1 MIRLREIFPS
11 EKIDIN
17 VFLKHQCDIS
27 TKNELFQNYMYV
39 PKLLSKTFMKLLDLK
54 NKDITNDLEIAK
66 SLNGFSAPIKLN
78 PEKMLINS
86 DKNMQEIL
94 NIFGMMG
101 MM

>member
-39 PKLLSKTFMKLLDLK
+39 PKLLSKTFMKLLDLNYEDSFRLSWDDK
-54 NKDITNDLEIAK
+54 YEELCKEQNITQVNDVL
-66 SLNGFSAPIKLN
+66 FSCTDMPQIK
-78 PEKMLINS
+78 
-86 DKNMQEIL
+86 
-94 NIFGMMG
+94 
-101 MM
+101 